1 MFSKVSRITTGL
13 AVGVFLVAALAGAQ
27 SKDPFVGSWKLNVEK
42 STYSPGPPPKSTTS
56 VYEVAGKGYKVSV
69 KTEPASGPVQEW
81 SYTSDFDGKD
91 APVSGAHPNAD
102 TISAKRIDAH
112 TLELV
117 NKKGGKI
124 TTTQKNV
131 VAADGKTR
139 TVTTMGNDATGRTVS
154 SVAVFEKQ

>member
-1 MFSKVSRITTGL
+1 MFSKVSRITAGL
-13 AVGVFLVAALAGAQ
+13 AVGVFLVGALAGAQ

-56 VYEVAGKGYKVSV
+56 VYEVAGKGYKISV

-139 TVTTMGNDATGRTVS
+139 TVTTMGNDASGRTVS

>member
-1 MFSKVSRITTGL
+1 MSSKVTRITAGL
-13 AVGVFLVAALAGAQ
+13 SVGLLLVAALAGAQ
-27 SKDPFVGSWKLNVEK
+27 SKDPFVGTWKLNLAK

-91 APVSGAHPNAD
+91 APISGTNPNAD
-102 TISAKRIDAH
+102 TVAAKRIDAYN
-112 TLELV
+112 LELV

-131 VAADGKTR
+131 VSVDGKTR
-139 TVTTMGNDATGRTVS
+139 TVSTTGTDAAGRTIKTVG
-154 SVAVFEKQ
+154 FYEKQ

>member
-1 MFSKVSRITTGL
+1 MFSKVTRITTGL
-13 AVGVFLVAALAGAQ
+13 SVGLLLVAALAGAQ
-27 SKDPFVGSWKLNVEK
+27 SKDPFVGTWKLNLAK

-81 SYTSDFDGKD
+81 SYTSDFDGED
-91 APVSGAHPNAD
+91 VPVSGASPNAD
-102 TISAKRIDAH
+102 TVAAKRIDAH
-112 TLELV
+112 NLEVV

-131 VAADGKTR
+131 VSVDGKTR
-139 TVTTMGNDATGRTVS
+139 TVSTTGTDAAGRTVK
-154 SVAVFEKQ
+154 SVAFYEKQ